1 MEEERPYGYY
11 PRFPYKMGYGYD
23 RYNYIR
29 KQNADVQNRTP
40 QYRQEQYNKKKE
52 NIQNREKLGTR
63 QKNNN
68 VEYKNSTNNE
78 RKKEEDRLPIF
89 EIFGI
94 KLYFDDI
101 LLVALIFFL
110 YDEGV
115 QDNMLFIAL
124 ILLLLS

>member
-1 MEEERPYGYY
+1 MENERPYGYY
-11 PRFPYKMGYGYD
+11 LRFPYKTGYGIG
-23 RYNYIR
+23 RYNYVR

-40 QYRQEQYNKKKE
+40 QYRREQYKKE
-52 NIQNREKLGTR
+52 NKQEKTGTR
-63 QKNNN
+63 KQNCN
-68 VEYKNSTNNE
+68 VENL
-78 RKKEEDRLPIF
+78 KKEEKRSPVF

-101 LLVALIFFL
+101 LLIALIFFL

>member
-11 PRFPYKMGYGYD
+11 PRIPYKMGYGYSK
-23 RYNYIR
+23 YNIAR

-40 QYRQEQYNKKKE
+40 QYRREQYKKE
-52 NIQNREKLGTR
+52 NKQEKTGTR
-63 QKNNN
+63 KQNIK
-68 VEYKNSTNNE
+68 VENP
-78 RKKEEDRLPIF
+78 KKEEKHSPIF

-101 LLVALIFFL
+101 LLIALIFFL